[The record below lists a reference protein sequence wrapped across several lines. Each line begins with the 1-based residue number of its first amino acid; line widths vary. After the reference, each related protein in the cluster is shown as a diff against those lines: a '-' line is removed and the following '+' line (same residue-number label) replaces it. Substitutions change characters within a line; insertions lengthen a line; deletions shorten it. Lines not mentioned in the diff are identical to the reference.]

1 MQDDNAVRS
10 KLHVNILSQPQR
22 QHNTTQPQHCTWVG
36 HENCCAHPT
45 HPPEQHQTIIVTG
58 NPDAANGSRPSSRG
72 ATYPSLVVEL
82 PSNENT
88 RELPLQN
95 FYINLAHK

>member
-45 HPPEQHQTIIVTG
+45 HQPEQHQTM
-58 NPDAANGSRPSSRG
+58 AADPP
-72 ATYPSLVVEL
+72 AEVPPTHHLW
-82 PSNENT
+82 
-88 RELPLQN
+88 
-95 FYINLAHK
+95 